1 MVSKHKEKE
10 KTKKETWRIEE
21 TRPVYLQMNEKEFFL
36 ELFPQNYELL
46 DVKNFKDFENEDF
59 LFTKDIEELNIPRS
73 SEEGGVCECVGE
85 NTNKAL
91 VLYFQSIINQGIEL
105 PIFVNS
111 KNQVMDGHHR
121 IQAYYLLGRK
131 EIPIYR
137 NKSYRNHGFCWKK
150 GLEGRRRL
158 RHKTW

>member
-1 MVSKHKEKE
+1 
-10 KTKKETWRIEE
+10 
-21 TRPVYLQMNEKEFFL
+21 MNEKEFFL

-59 LFTKDIEELNIPRS
+59 LFTKDIEELNVPRS
-73 SEEGGVCECVGE
+73 LEEGGVCECVGE

-105 PIFVNS
+105 PIYIDS
-111 KNQVMDGHHR
+111 KNHIMDGHHR
-121 IQAYYLLGRK
+121 IQAYHLLGRT

-137 NKSYRNHGFCWKK
+137 NKLWRFDGKCWK
-150 GLEGRRRL
+150 EGRIGKKRL
-158 RHKTW
+158 RLKPW

>member
-1 MVSKHKEKE
+1 
-10 KTKKETWRIEE
+10 
-21 TRPVYLQMNEKEFFL
+21 MNEKEFFKT
-36 ELFPQNYELL
+36 LFPSNYELL
-46 DVKNFKDFENEDF
+46 DVKEFKDFNTNPF
-59 LFTKDIEELNIPRS
+59 SFVSDIEELNKERND
-73 SEEGGVCECVGE
+73 EEGPVCECVGE
-85 NTNKAL
+85 NTNKSL

-137 NKSYRNHGFCWKK
+137 NKLWRNHGFCWKK
-150 GLEGRRRL
+150 GIEGRRRL
-158 RHKTW
+158 RLKSW

>member
-1 MVSKHKEKE
+1 M
-10 KTKKETWRIEE
+10 
-21 TRPVYLQMNEKEFFL
+21 
-36 ELFPQNYELL
+36 
-46 DVKNFKDFENEDF
+46 
-59 LFTKDIEELNIPRS
+59 
-73 SEEGGVCECVGE
+73 
-85 NTNKAL
+85 
-91 VLYFQSIINQGIEL
+91 LYFQSIINQGIEL